1 MRAALAEFA
10 SRASSCDVS
19 VIIASGHGMQILDL
33 PGHDGVRLAA
43 GGFRRGCVSED
54 ALPFCDIVEAATAS
68 KSNLVLYGV
77 PRRRRTVHVVYF
89 RLRVV
94 R

>member
-33 PGHDGVRLAA
+33 PGHDGVRLVA
-43 GGFRRGCVSED
+43 GGFRRGRVLEH
-54 ALPFCDIVEAATAS
+54 ALPFREIEMAATAS
-68 KSNLVLYGV
+68 KSNLVLYGAC
-77 PRRRRTVHVVYF
+77 RNGAK
-89 RLRVV
+89 
-94 R
+94 